1 MAVVFNMTKNVPIS
15 ENLTI
20 GSNSFGLLRVI
31 AASGV
36 VLSHS
41 WSITSGL
48 TVAEPLQTST
58 GFSMGWHSVN
68 LFFALSGLLL
78 ASSLSYSKSLWSF
91 AFARMLRIY
100 PALIVVLLA
109 TIIGHSLVS
118 DGFLEN
124 GIDKFSY
131 FVKNLLL
138 IGGSAGL
145 PGLFENNP
153 MQHEINGPLWTLKYE
168 VAAYFS
174 LVIMTVV
181 CSRLPQFL
189 NPRNASLLVLA
200 TTGSI
205 MLFFGEFMTHGW
217 FEHGIRL
224 LFAFYI
230 GVIAWHFRDHIYPN
244 VTHLL
249 ILLAINVALI
259 AFEIYYPVVQ
269 IIFVGY
275 LGLFLGTLNY
285 GALSTFTDKQDY
297 SYGIYIIG
305 FPIQQAVVAYT
316 QIINPWINF
325 MISMPIIIILA
336 YCSWNYIE
344 KPALKLKKAFSIQR
358 KQSSNSKVDNEADSG
373 SKVQA

>member
-1 MAVVFNMTKNVPIS
+1 MTKNVPIS

-20 GSNSFGLLRVI
+20 GSNSFGLLRLI

-48 TVAEPLQTST
+48 TVPEPLQTST

-109 TIIGHSLVS
+109 TIIGYSLVS

-124 GIDKFSY
+124 GIEKFSY

-138 IGGSAGL
+138 IGGSSGL
-145 PGLFENNP
+145 PGLFENTP

-174 LVIMTVV
+174 LVMMTVV

-205 MLFFGEFMTHGW
+205 MLFFGEFTTHGW

-224 LFAFYI
+224 LFAFYL
-230 GVIAWHFRDHIYPN
+230 GVIAWHFRDRIYPN

-249 ILLAINVALI
+249 ILLAINAGLI

-275 LGLFLGTLNY
+275 LGLFLGTQNY

-305 FPIQQAVVAYT
+305 FPIQQAVIAYT
-316 QIINPWINF
+316 DITNPWMNF

-344 KPALKLKKAFSIQR
+344 EPALKLKKAFSIPR
-358 KQSSNSKVDNEADSG
+358 KLSNNNKVDTEADSG